1 MEWQIG
7 LSVGLLVYVAFVF
20 DVLGFLARDELKL
33 RILLLASGLFLTSY
47 YFFVSDQPLW
57 DAIVTNGMID
67 LVNFTMICVVIHE
80 RSTLAMPATTVAIYD
95 RFSMMTPGQFRK
107 VFRAGR
113 LRTAARDE
121 TLAVEGAPLPRLFYV
136 LDGEVEVEKHGTRT
150 PIGRN
155 VFIGEIAF
163 LHDVPATATVRI
175 REGSHYLE
183 WTHEDLKALTARHPA
198 IRTALLAHLNLDLSR
213 KVAASSPGAMATV
226 AIEA

>member
-7 LSVGLLVYVAFVF
+7 LSVGLLVYIAFVF
-20 DVLGFLARDELKL
+20 DILGFLARDELRL
-33 RILLLASGLFLTSY
+33 RILLLASGLLLTTY
-47 YFFVSDQPLW
+47 YFVVAEEPLW

-80 RSTLAMPATTVAIYD
+80 RSTLAMPAATVAIYE

-113 LRTAARDE
+113 LKTAAQDE
-121 TLAVEGAPLPRLFYV
+121 TLAVEGAALPRLFYV
-136 LDGEVEVEKHGTRT
+136 LDGEVEVEKHGART
-150 PIGRN
+150 PIGQN
-155 VFIGEIAF
+155 VFVGEIAF

-175 REGSHYLE
+175 RAGSRYLE
-183 WTHEDLKALTARHPA
+183 WSHEDLNALTDRHPA

-213 KVAASSPGAMATV
+213 KVAASSPGAMSSV